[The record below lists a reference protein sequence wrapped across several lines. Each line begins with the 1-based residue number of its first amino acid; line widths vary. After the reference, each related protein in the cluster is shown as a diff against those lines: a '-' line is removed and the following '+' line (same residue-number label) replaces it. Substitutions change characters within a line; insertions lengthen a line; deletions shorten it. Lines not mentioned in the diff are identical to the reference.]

1 MEAPVF
7 IGLLHYPVFNKRG
20 NTIASAITNFDIH
33 DVARVS
39 RTYGVERFYIINPFH
54 DQKRLA
60 QRILDHWLTGYGSVY
75 NPLRAE
81 ALTLVDVAT
90 SVEDAICDIEDRWG
104 HRPKIMVTDAR
115 VHRNSIG
122 YFEAREMLMNG
133 CAYLILFG
141 IAWGI
146 ATDIIEKADYILAP
160 IRGNSDYNH
169 LSVRSAVAIIM
180 DRLLGDR
187 R

>member
-39 RTYGVERFYIINPFH
+39 RTYGVERFYVINPFR

-75 NPLRAE
+75 NPSRAE
-81 ALTLVDVAT
+81 ALTLVDVET
-90 SVEDAICDIEDRWG
+90 SLEEVISDIEDSWG
-104 HRPKIMVTDAR
+104 HRPKMMVTDAK

-122 YFEAREMLMNG
+122 YSEARRMLMNG
-133 CAYLILFG
+133 GAYLILFG
-141 IAWGI
+141 TAWGI
-146 ATDIIEKADYILAP
+146 GTDIIETADYVLAP
-160 IRGNSDYNH
+160 IQGNLDYNH